1 MEKMINKKYFL
12 IHIGVFFLFAPPPC
26 WAHLDM
32 APGQG
37 IVWGLSALLG
47 ICMAVFLFVFLWN
60 RRLKREIVFRK
71 SVEKEVSYNENLFR
85 KVLEILPVGLWLA
98 DKNGTLIEGNPEAAR
113 IWGKLPL
120 VDLSGYGVFKI
131 RNLNSG
137 QEVTVEEKSLYRTV
151 THGVTILDELY
162 EIDTFDGKKRII
174 SSFTAPVKDDEGNI
188 QGAIEVNQDLT
199 RLKAMEAKLIES
211 ESRYR
216 ALFENNPIQTIIV
229 DKNARIIMHNFAGKK
244 THGSLPAVGDVMYK
258 DYAKKH
264 SVDMHDALMNC
275 IRKNQHR
282 DFPEIKYKERYLNI
296 SIAPFSQGAIITL
309 IDDTERRR
317 LMDELQQVRK
327 MEAIGTLAGGVAH
340 DFNNLLSII
349 LGNME
354 LALDEVPEWSSAR
367 ENLKE
372 IQTAGLRARDVVRQL
387 LSFSRKCDISRNVVD
402 LREIVQEAGPLLRA
416 SIPTSIEIKTD
427 MQQAVFPIKADPT
440 QIHQIIMNL
449 TTNGAHAME
458 EKGPGV
464 LTIGLENVLLDDSMD
479 IPGYGNMA
487 PGKYVILSVTDTGH
501 GIDTSIQQKLFDP
514 YFTTKEVGKG
524 TGMGLSVVHGIVK
537 SHDAAVQIQSQPGTG
552 TTVNVFFPATDEI
565 PQKVPSIRVV
575 LPRGNETILIV
586 DDELSLVKIATSI
599 LSGLGYQ
606 VKSATLP
613 QEALDL
619 FKADP
624 MAIDLVITDMTMP
637 VMTGDALAKELIK
650 IRPEIPII
658 LCTGLARKI
667 TGEQLKQMGIIRCI
681 EKPLERSVL
690 VTTVRQVL
698 DDFH

>member
-98 DKNGTLIEGNPEAAR
+98 DKKGTLIEGNPEAAR

-120 VDLSGYGVFKI
+120 VDLSGYEVFKT

-264 SVDMHDALMNC
+264 SVDMYDALMNC

-372 IQTAGLRARDVVRQL
+372 IQTAGLRARDVVHQL

-427 MQQAVFPIKADPT
+427 MPQAIFPIKADPT